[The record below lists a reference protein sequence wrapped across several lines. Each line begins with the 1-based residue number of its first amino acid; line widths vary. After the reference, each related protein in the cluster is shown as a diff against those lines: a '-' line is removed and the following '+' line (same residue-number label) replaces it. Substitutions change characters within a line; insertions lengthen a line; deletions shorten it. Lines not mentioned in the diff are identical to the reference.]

1 LQFFLDRMRGAD
13 GRMPERS
20 EVFVHFELVPDKL
33 PEQLKTLIA
42 QFPAGSL
49 QLEVGIQSLNPEVQQ
64 RISRRQDDARSF
76 ENLSWL
82 LAHSQAHVHADL
94 IFGLPGETLESFAA
108 GFDRLHALG
117 PHEIQLGLLKRLRG
131 APIARHSADY
141 AMVFDPQPPYGLL
154 QNSTLDFATVQRLQR
169 LARYWDLLANS
180 GRFARS
186 LQTLLSGPSAFSAF
200 LHLSDWLWQRSGKTH
215 EFAQEAL
222 VDLLFEHLTQARGL
236 DAQTVTQALLADY
249 QSSGAR
255 GKPRCLA
262 GLLQQGAFGALQ
274 GARHTQRQARHTQ
287 HSGGQRP
294 DTQRPDAQQPNSPQA
309 SQAEPLAKDKA
320 ADSAAAAA

>member
-1 LQFFLDRMRGAD
+1 
-13 GRMPERS
+13 
-20 EVFVHFELVPDKL
+20 
-33 PEQLKTLIA
+33 
-42 QFPAGSL
+42 
-49 QLEVGIQSLNPEVQQ
+49 
-64 RISRRQDDARSF
+64 
-76 ENLSWL
+76 
-82 LAHSQAHVHADL
+82 
-94 IFGLPGETLESFAA
+94 
-108 GFDRLHALG
+108 
-117 PHEIQLGLLKRLRG
+117 
-131 APIARHSADY
+131 
-141 AMVFDPQPPYGLL
+141 MVFDPQPPYGLL

-274 GARHTQRQARHTQ
+274 GAPHTQRQARHTQ

-309 SQAEPLAKDKA
+309 SQAEPLATVKA
-320 ADSAAAAA
+320 ADSAAGAA

>member
-1 LQFFLDRMRGAD
+1 M
-13 GRMPERS
+13 
-20 EVFVHFELVPDKL
+20 
-33 PEQLKTLIA
+33 
-42 QFPAGSL
+42 
-49 QLEVGIQSLNPEVQQ
+49 
-64 RISRRQDDARSF
+64 
-76 ENLSWL
+76 
-82 LAHSQAHVHADL
+82 
-94 IFGLPGETLESFAA
+94 
-108 GFDRLHALG
+108 
-117 PHEIQLGLLKRLRG
+117 KRLRG
-131 APIARHSADY
+131 APIARHSAQY
-141 AMVFDPQPPYGLL
+141 AMVFDSQPPYALL
-154 QNSTLDFATVQRLQR
+154 QNSTLDFATVQRVQR

-274 GARHTQRQARHTQ
+274 GAPHTQ

-294 DTQRPDAQQPNSPQA
+294 DTPRPDAQQPNSPQA
-309 SQAEPLAKDKA
+309 SRAEPLATDKA